1 MRWMVWMCALAMVG
15 CGDDDG
21 PAPDGGVDA
30 AMVDG
35 GDLDGGVEGDA
46 GDEDAGTPSTLCPA
60 GDAILDPVSGAPAF
74 VVVGG
79 DYTSSAVSLL
89 AADGTV
95 LVDSW
100 IDSGTTAP
108 GLVTT
113 LSGDVVVPTRTLDGT
128 VALIDRFMTDVVS
141 LWCLDGS
148 LVGQLRVRGAD
159 GSFSSNPTD
168 VVVLDEN
175 EGWISRYEQNLAAG
189 APELDR
195 GSDLVGFDPSTM
207 TTDGRRVDLTAFGGT
222 VRGLDGEG
230 EEVDVAV
237 WPRPSS
243 IVPVGDLLVVGLDR
257 IPADLFGTARGA
269 GEGTV
274 VVVDLADLSVSSL
287 ELEGLR
293 NCGRVQAI
301 PGAEDEVLVSCAGYS
316 NVGFADAAGVRATA
330 GLVRLRAVDGELE
343 VVTRWDTREDDAA
356 LLATSGAVALG
367 GDRVV
372 GVAAGDFATV
382 GDRLVLTNLAT
393 GDQSTLLTVDESFVL
408 GSGAVLGNLLLWP
421 DATSTDPVMRRFAV
435 GETLTEGES
444 FEVGPASLP
453 PRGVSTL

>member
-1 MRWMVWMCALAMVG
+1 MRWMAWMCVLAMAG
-15 CGDDDG
+15 CGDD
-21 PAPDGGVDA
+21 
-30 AMVDG
+30 
-35 GDLDGGVEGDA
+35 ENR
-46 GDEDAGTPSTLCPA
+46 E
-60 GDAILDPVSGAPAF
+60 AILVPVRGEPAF
-74 VVVGG
+74 VVVST

-100 IDSGTTAP
+100 IDSGTTGP

-113 LSGDVVVPTRTLDGT
+113 LSGDVVVPTQSLPGT
-128 VALIDRFMTDVVS
+128 VTLIDRFMTDVVTT
-141 LWCLDGS
+141 WRLDGS

-195 GSDLVGFDPSTM
+195 GSDLVAFDPRTM
-207 TTDGRRVDLTAFGGT
+207 TTDGRRVDLTAFGGN

-230 EEVDVAV
+230 AEVDVAV

-274 VVVDLADLSVSSL
+274 AVVDLADLSVTSL

-301 PGAEDEVLVSCAGYS
+301 PGTDDEVLVSCSGYS
-316 NVGFADAAGVRATA
+316 NVGFADTPGVRATA
-330 GLVRLRAVDGELE
+330 GLVRLRAVEGELE
-343 VVTRWDTREDDAA
+343 VVTRWDASGDDDA

-382 GDRLVLTNLAT
+382 GDRLVLTDLAS
-393 GDQSTLLTVDESFVL
+393 GEQSTLLTVDESFVL
-408 GSGAVLGNLLLWP
+408 GSGALLGNLLLWP
-421 DATSTDPVMRRFAV
+421 DATSTDPVVRRFLV
-435 GETLTEGES
+435 GETLTEGET